1 MNRSVTVGDVKLSI
15 PGRIMRG
22 IRMLLQLPG
31 HLLNLVAFRAQ
42 QIMLGSAFTKLVK
55 PKQHKPS
62 AFCNQDKDYKLTMWV
77 LLTPSLASQEMICWR
92 VIVCEHG
99 FPHIEHAFCESWLT
113 LTCRC
118 GR

>member
-15 PGRIMRG
+15 PGRIMRV

-55 PKQHKPS
+55 LKQHNPS
-62 AFCNQDKDYKLTMWV
+62 AFCNPTRTRTANSLCG
-77 LLTPSLASQEMICWR
+77 PS
-92 VIVCEHG
+92 
-99 FPHIEHAFCESWLT
+99 
-113 LTCRC
+113 
-118 GR
+118 